1 MGFEKVVIAR
11 PSHLLG
17 KRKNEQISFL
27 ISVFENIT
35 NVLGYLMIGPLKKYR
50 NVHASNVANS
60 LVSKMNNTDSG
71 IHILD
76 FDDFKN

>member
-1 MGFEKVVIAR
+1 
-11 PSHLLG
+11 
-17 KRKNEQISFL
+17 
-27 ISVFENIT
+27 
-35 NVLGYLMIGPLKKYR
+35 MIGPLKKYR
-50 NVHASNVANS
+50 NVHALNVASS